1 MTNYELFKE
10 GTAMF
15 EILHFRGSEEIL
27 SEKNLL
33 NDVQATM
40 QYIDDVLAGALYKRE
55 LLRMALDEMDWSV
68 DSDAMRI
75 IDGRRYMY
83 KGVKRGIAIDGNIS
97 AYEYILEGLVRLQIG
112 YDKQRIDAGIL
123 LVNSKRSD
131 KSPLGS
137 TADLIK
143 TEIETLYP
151 TISLPVAVC
160 LISTGEPFLY
170 DQEGNPNGSVSVSQ
184 DDNPAIEKAAAG

>member
-1 MTNYELFKE
+1 
-10 GTAMF
+10 MF

-27 SEKNLL
+27 REKNMLS
-33 NDVQATM
+33 DVEATM
-40 QYIDDVLAGALYKRE
+40 QYIDDVLAGSLYKRE

-131 KSPLGS
+131 KSPFGT

-143 TEIETLYP
+143 TEIEALYP

-170 DQEGNPNGSVSVSQ
+170 DQEGNPNGRVSVSQ
-184 DDNPAIEKAAAG
+184 DDNHPAEKAAAG

>member
-1 MTNYELFKE
+1 
-10 GTAMF
+10 
-15 EILHFRGSEEIL
+15 
-27 SEKNLL
+27 
-33 NDVQATM
+33 
-40 QYIDDVLAGALYKRE
+40 
-55 LLRMALDEMDWSV
+55 MALDEMDWSV

-112 YDKQRIDAGIL
+112 FDKQRIDAGIL
-123 LVNSKRSD
+123 IVNSKRSD

-143 TEIETLYP
+143 AEIETLYP
-151 TISLPVAVC
+151 TISLPVTVC
-160 LISTGEPFLY
+160 MIDSGEPILY
-170 DQEGNPNGSVSVSQ
+170 DEEGNPYGSVSVSQ
-184 DDNPAIEKAAAG
+184 DDNQPADEAAQG